1 MNILAGGVNFTLG
14 IIYSSDYEIRAE
26 QDLNAIGKASF
37 IQSSSDRFDIA
48 VIVDLTEFDKELFRV
63 TLEAEDVRL
72 PKKPPTKVELF

>member
-1 MNILAGGVNFTLG
+1 M
-14 IIYSSDYEIRAE
+14 
-26 QDLNAIGKASF
+26 NAIGKASV

-48 VIVDLTEFDKELFRV
+48 VIVDLTEFVKELFRV